1 METIIY
7 EKIDINIGTLKI
19 NKPKFLNS
27 LSMQTLKEMDT
38 VINEIQKD
46 EDLQVLIITGEGTK
60 AFVAGADIKEMKE
73 MDESK
78 ASSFS
83 EFGNRLFEKIEN
95 LDKVVIGAIN
105 GYCLGGGLEL
115 ALCCDIRIGS
125 ESSKFSQPEV
135 GLGIIPGFGAT
146 QRLFNIVGIGKAKE
160 LIFTCDIIDSQSALN
175 LGLLNKIAQDPVE
188 EAIIMAKKIIEKSHL
203 AVVQAKKSINYSY
216 NKILN
221 FDYEVKC
228 FAKCFTT
235 EDQKEGMSAFVEKRK
250 ANFKNK

>member
-1 METIIY
+1 METIVY
-7 EKIDINIGTLKI
+7 EKIDQNLGILKI

-38 VINEIQKD
+38 AISEIEKD
-46 EDLQVLIITGEGTK
+46 EDLHVLIITGEGTK
-60 AFVAGADIKEMKE
+60 AFVAGADIKEMKD
-73 MDESK
+73 MDE
-78 ASSFS
+78 AAAASFS
-83 EFGNRLFEKIEN
+83 EFGNMVFEKIEN

-125 ESSKFSQPEV
+125 ENSKFSQPEV
-135 GLGIIPGFGAT
+135 GLGIIPGFGGT
-146 QRLFNIVGIGKAKE
+146 QRLFNVVGIGKAKE
-160 LIFTCDIIDSQSALN
+160 LIFTGDIIDAQSALSV
-175 LGLLNKIAQDPVE
+175 GLLNNISNDTMQ
-188 EAIIMAKKIIEKSHL
+188 EAIVMARKIIDKSHL
-203 AVVQAKKSINYSY
+203 AVAEAKKSINYSY

-228 FAKCFTT
+228 FARCFTT